1 MNDTYIGL
9 LKIGII
15 KELRKQ
21 GVLTKEEEETTVK
34 QLENKYNIEV

>member
-1 MNDTYIGL
+1 MYDQYVAL

-21 GVLTKEEEETTVK
+21 GVLTKEEEETIVK
-34 QLENKYNIEV
+34 QLEKKYNIEV